1 MLGLG
6 ADIPKGGCGVEPTHD
21 FCLLAAGCLLFSQ
34 SYNGPLPGAA
44 QPEHMDLFFF
54 SSAVREI
61 EGRNWR
67 NYPPRRLR
75 FCSFSLFE
83 PFAVRNRPDRR
94 KNVGG
99 TCRTQALN
107 HRGFFSF
114 LRLLF
119 VTFLCVKAARLRGTL
134 LYQD

>member
-6 ADIPKGGCGVEPTHD
+6 ADIPKGGCGVEPTHN

-67 NYPPRRLR
+67 NYPPEGSDSAVFLFLSRLQFVIVPIGAKTWVVPVAHKLSTIEGSFPFCD
-75 FCSFSLFE
+75 FCS
-83 PFAVRNRPDRR
+83 
-94 KNVGG
+94 
-99 TCRTQALN
+99 
-107 HRGFFSF
+107 
-114 LRLLF
+114 
-119 VTFLCVKAARLRGTL
+119 
-134 LYQD
+134 